1 MHICNMEGYMHRDCG
16 LVEKELVGRK
26 SLLRTYLSVASKA
39 RDVVAHPPYA
49 FPNFETA
56 PSA

>member
-16 LVEKELVGRK
+16 LVVKEHCDTK
-26 SLLRTYLSVASKA
+26 SLLGQSVASKA

-49 FPNFETA
+49 FPNFDTA